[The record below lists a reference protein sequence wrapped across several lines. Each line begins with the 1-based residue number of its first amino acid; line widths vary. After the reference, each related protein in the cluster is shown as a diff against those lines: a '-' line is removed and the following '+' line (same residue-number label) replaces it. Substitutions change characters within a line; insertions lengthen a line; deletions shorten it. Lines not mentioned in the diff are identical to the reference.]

1 VIILEQIHL
10 SEDIHLSVADAD
22 DIEEIIDE
30 EISVFDVFSNLVQHP
45 AQVITRWNWKAA
57 LLGAILRAS
66 FYFTVYR
73 ASKENWVVTLTAML
87 VEFVFRFV
95 TSGVSGALIQS
106 FRRANPAWLATAIV
120 TVSLPVFSHSV
131 EFITHYA
138 QEKYFANV
146 FAAAEN
152 DARTKAFAISVMFSV
167 LSAMFNIFAMR
178 HGVLLVGAG
187 EETKSLGSDLKKIP
201 RLIAEFVSFL
211 PIQMLKFLRSGDFI
225 YSVGIFL
232 AFGLTVGFILGTFR
246 GKWSWAWTT
255 ALGAWAI
262 MFVWTIIVAIILHFM
277 KKSANEKNY

>member
-10 SEDIHLSVADAD
+10 SEDIHLSVADAE
-22 DIEEIIDE
+22 DIEEIFDE

-45 AQVITRWNWKAA
+45 AQLITRWNWKAA

-66 FYFTVYR
+66 FYFTVYK

-106 FRRANPAWLATAIV
+106 FRRASPAWIATAIV

-138 QEKYFANV
+138 QEKYFATV

-201 RLIAEFVSFL
+201 KLIAEFVSFL
-211 PIQMLKFLRSGDFI
+211 PIQMLKFFRSGDFL

-232 AFGLTVGFILGTFR
+232 AFGLTVGLILGTFR

-277 KKSANEKNY
+277 KRRASE